1 MFAAPPVR
9 QLLAVLLLALS
20 VPACRGADAPG
31 LPAGSAAPDFSL
43 PGADGKSYGLRD
55 FANSPILVVAFTGN
69 TCPASQLYESRLRRL
84 HETYRDKG
92 VAFVAINPNKPE
104 HVQLADLA
112 FSDVGESLADM
123 KIRSEHRGL
132 PYPYLSDGEAQA
144 VTKQYGVVS
153 VPHVFVFDRER
164 TLRYQ
169 GRIDDDVREEGV
181 RSHHTRDAIEALLAG
196 KPVPADHTGVE
207 GCPVKG
213 LTGPVPPD
221 LHLAAFEKMPVT
233 VDMVG
238 EEDLKKLR
246 QNGTGK
252 LLMVNFWA
260 TWCAPCVTEFPE
272 LEKTYR
278 MYQPRGLEFIP
289 VSVNDPE
296 ERPAVVEFL
305 ERHHASHP
313 NKLFAT
319 SDVYGLQ
326 AAFDPNMPAPV
337 PFTVLLAPNGD
348 VLYQELGEADI
359 PKLRRAILANLPE
372 DVRFPGQKRYWE
384 NP

>member
-1 MFAAPPVR
+1 MR
-9 QLLAVLLLALS
+9 QLLTVLLLAIAAS
-20 VPACRGADAPG
+20 ACRGADSAG
-31 LPAGSAAPDFSL
+31 LPTGSPAPDFSL
-43 PGADGKSYGLRD
+43 PGADGKTYALRD
-55 FANSPILVVAFTGN
+55 FANSPVLVVLFTGN
-69 TCPASQLYESRLRRL
+69 TCPTSQLYESRVRKL
-84 HETYRDKG
+84 HEAYRDKG
-92 VAFVAINPNKPE
+92 VAVVAINPNKPE

-123 KIRSEHRGL
+123 KIRAEHRGL
-132 PYPYLSDGEAQA
+132 PYPYLSDGAAQA
-144 VTKQYGVVS
+144 VTKQFGVNT
-153 VPHVFVFDRER
+153 VPHVFVFDQTRA
-164 TLRYQ
+164 LRYQ

-181 RSHHTRDAIEALLAG
+181 KSHYARDAVDALLAG
-196 KPVPADHTGVE
+196 KPAPTERTGTQ
-207 GCPVKG
+207 GCPVQG
-213 LTGPVPPD
+213 LTTPVPPD
-221 LHLAAFEKMPVT
+221 QQLAAFEQRQVT

-238 EEDLKKLR
+238 AEDLKELR
-246 QNGTGK
+246 QNPTDK

-313 NKLFAT
+313 NKLFGS

-359 PKLRRAILANLPE
+359 PKLRRAILAHLP
-372 DVRFPGQKRYWE
+372 DDPRFPGLKRYWE